1 MSVRRLL
8 YYAGVPASLLDT
20 VLEYER
26 RILCSLD
33 WNLQTSTL
41 VSGVV
46 GLCNLVGVSG
56 RLQLCCAMFSDY
68 LLLDP
73 QIQAFPLSEVVV
85 AIVRCVY
92 RSLHAIDGSGGEESC
107 SSSLSSSPRSRS
119 NSSSDLSSISSSSS
133 SSSSSSTSH
142 EFEGMTLLESASCSL
157 LCRVYVEK
165 AWSEVEKCICSTTDG
180 LVGDVVGDSWVNWS
194 KVAELSRENSTS
206 TSSTSTSSTSSFTSH
221 QLEETII
228 QTHLPSFLTAIQARL

>member
-73 QIQAFPLSEVVV
+73 QIQSCPLSEVVV

-92 RSLHAIDGSGGEESC
+92 RSLHAVDGSGSDDSC
-107 SSSLSSSPRSRS
+107 SSSLSSSPRSCSCSRS
-119 NSSSDLSSISSSSS
+119 NSHSDLSSISSSSS
-133 SSSSSSTSH
+133 SSSISTSH
-142 EFEGMTLLESASCSL
+142 EFEGMSLLESASCSL

-180 LVGDVVGDSWVNWS
+180 LVGDVVGDNWVNWS
-194 KVAELSRENSTS
+194 RVAELSRD
-206 TSSTSTSSTSSFTSH
+206 TSSSSSSSTSSPTTH

-228 QTHLPSFLTAIQARL
+228 QTHLPSFLETIQSRL

>member
-1 MSVRRLL
+1 MSIRRLL
-8 YYAGVPASLLDT
+8 YYSGVPASLLDT

-33 WNLQTSTL
+33 WNLQASTL
-41 VSGVV
+41 VSGVI

-73 QIQAFPLSEVVV
+73 QTQSFPLSEVVV

-92 RSLHAIDGSGGEESC
+92 RSLHAVDGSGGDDSC
-107 SSSLSSSPRSRS
+107 SSSLSSSPRS
-119 NSSSDLSSISSSSS
+119 SSSSI

-142 EFEGMTLLESASCSL
+142 EFEGMALLESASCSL
-157 LCRVYVEK
+157 LCRVYVER
-165 AWSEVEKCICSTTDG
+165 AWNEVGKCICSTTDG
-180 LVGDVVGDSWVNWS
+180 LVGDVVGDNWVNWS
-194 KVAELSRENSTS
+194 RVAELSRDNS
-206 TSSTSTSSTSSFTSH
+206 SSSSSSPTNH

-228 QTHLPSFLTAIQARL
+228 QTYFPSFLKTILSRL